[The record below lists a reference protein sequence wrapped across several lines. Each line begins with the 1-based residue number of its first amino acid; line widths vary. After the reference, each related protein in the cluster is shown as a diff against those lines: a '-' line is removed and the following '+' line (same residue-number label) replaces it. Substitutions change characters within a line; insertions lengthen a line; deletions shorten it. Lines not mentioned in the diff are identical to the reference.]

1 MSATRLNGSRIASVL
16 DEPFAVRASTA
27 TESSPHAQHGHAV
40 FVGLDRDVT
49 VTTAAGVL
57 RGRVVLVPA
66 GVQNAVA
73 SPGRTIGIC
82 YDPQRSPIAAHA
94 ATVLDARLLA
104 IATPAR
110 DHLAD
115 PDALVSVASEL
126 HRHIAAP
133 PRALDNRVAAAVEVL
148 RTPGLDHRRELTRL
162 RISRAHLRALFV
174 RDIGATIP
182 TYARWRRLLDAL
194 AAFGPGN
201 ATAAA
206 HAAGFADLAHFSRT
220 CREMLGYSPTAL
232 RG

>member
-1 MSATRLNGSRIASVL
+1 VGAARLNGSRIAGVL
-16 DEPFAVRASTA
+16 AEPFAVRTSTA
-27 TESSPHAQHGHAV
+27 TASSPHAQHGHAL
-40 FVGLDRDVT
+40 FVGLDREVT
-49 VTTAAGVL
+49 VTTAAGVV

-66 GVQNAVA
+66 GVRNAVA

-82 YDPQRSPIAAHA
+82 YDPERSPIAAHS

-104 IATPAR
+104 IATPAC

-115 PDALVSVASEL
+115 PEALVAVAGEL
-126 HRHIAAP
+126 HRRIAAP
-133 PRALDNRVAAAVEVL
+133 PRALDTRVAAAVEVL
-148 RTPGLDHRRELTRL
+148 RTPGLDHRRELARL
-162 RISRAHLRALFV
+162 PISRAHLRALFA
-174 RDIGATIP
+174 RDIGTPIP

-206 HAAGFADLAHFSRT
+206 YAAGFADLAHFSRT
-220 CREMLGYSPTAL
+220 CREMLGYSPTTL